1 MWPIMRF
8 TDRDIADL
16 LRAAEEIEKRLKQLM
31 KKRSDESLSDE
42 KLKWIR
48 EQMLD
53 LEAIIRDIQH
63 LVEDS
68 QPSSGEKL
76 KSKF

>member
-1 MWPIMRF
+1 MRF